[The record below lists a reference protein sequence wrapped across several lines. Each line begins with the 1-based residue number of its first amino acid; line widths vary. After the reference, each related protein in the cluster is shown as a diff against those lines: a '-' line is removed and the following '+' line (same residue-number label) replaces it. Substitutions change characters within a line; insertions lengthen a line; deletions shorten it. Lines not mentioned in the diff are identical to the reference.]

1 MTKMA
6 ENFDEIVSG
15 VVKMVDRHTSDSNM
29 QAPTAEDWKLINEAA
44 LLPEAEL
51 VND

>member
-1 MTKMA
+1 MKTMA

-15 VVKMVDRHTSDSNM
+15 VVKMVDERTCDSNM
-29 QAPTAEDWKLINEAA
+29 KAPTAADWKMVEEAA

-51 VND
+51 IET